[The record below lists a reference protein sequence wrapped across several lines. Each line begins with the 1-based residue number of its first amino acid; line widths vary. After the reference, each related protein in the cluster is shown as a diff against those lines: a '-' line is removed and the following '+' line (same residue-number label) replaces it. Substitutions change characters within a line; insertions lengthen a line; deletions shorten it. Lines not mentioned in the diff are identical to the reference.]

1 MINKKIFKKTLFIYA
16 HPDDEVL
23 GAGGTIN
30 RLNRSNG
37 NQTFVL
43 ITNTGISS
51 RIESDKKSKSKIK
64 LLRRDSIKAIT
75 KLGVK
80 KKNIFFGDFLDN
92 KSDAYPL
99 LDLIQFIEKKIQII
113 KPTAVF
119 THHRL
124 CTNIDHQYCNRAVLT
139 ALRPSKNSRV
149 AIFSSEI
156 LSSTG
161 YLNPTKWEP
170 NFFITLEKNDL
181 NKKLIA
187 MKQYKNEI
195 RNYPHPRSLEGIKS
209 LAKLRGMYSGNLY
222 AEAFMIEK
230 LYT

>member
-80 KKNIFFGDFLDN
+80 KKYFLWRFFG
-92 KSDAYPL
+92 
-99 LDLIQFIEKKIQII
+99 
-113 KPTAVF
+113 
-119 THHRL
+119 
-124 CTNIDHQYCNRAVLT
+124 
-139 ALRPSKNSRV
+139 
-149 AIFSSEI
+149 
-156 LSSTG
+156 
-161 YLNPTKWEP
+161 
-170 NFFITLEKNDL
+170 
-181 NKKLIA
+181 
-187 MKQYKNEI
+187 
-195 RNYPHPRSLEGIKS
+195 
-209 LAKLRGMYSGNLY
+209 
-222 AEAFMIEK
+222 
-230 LYT
+230 

>member
-1 MINKKIFKKTLFIYA
+1 MLDKKIFKRTLFIYA

-30 RLNRSNG
+30 RLNRLKG

-43 ITNTGISS
+43 ITNTGITS
-51 RIESDKKSKSKIK
+51 RIENKSKSKSKIN
-64 LLRRDSIKAIT
+64 LLRKDSIKAIT
-75 KLGVK
+75 KLGVA

-92 KSDAYPL
+92 KSDALPL
-99 LDLIQFIEKKIQII
+99 LDLIQFIEEKIQVI

-139 ALRPSKNSRV
+139 ALRPNKNSKV

-170 NFFITLEKNDL
+170 NFFITLEKKDL
-181 NKKLIA
+181 DKKLVA
-187 MKQYKNEI
+187 MKLYKNEI

-209 LAKLRGMYSGNLY
+209 LAKLRGMYSGSLY